1 MKKFIITKN
10 ENTASRFLALGFQLA
25 SKNGDLWIFVNSA
38 PKNFNFDGID
48 KGTFSYSNILCL

>member
-10 ENTASRFLALGFQLA
+10 KNTANQLLASGFQLA
-25 SKNGDLWIFVNSA
+25 SKNGDLWIFVNSV
-38 PKNFNFDGID
+38 PKNFSFDEID